1 MSKSELLALMK
12 LYGILHN
19 FYLKII
25 LLTMWWAA
33 AKVENL
39 INLNGH
45 CKRHWSESI
54 DVFIVFLILIHNPFG
69 SNQLELLG
77 GGENS
82 YFSIKLVHV
91 AALESPHL
99 MIKKKS
105 RIRLSWY
112 KQSIL
117 TAFDKRMSSI
127 IKFNFV
133 DYKTSSSIKCSMWRG
148 RMCVVM
154 LQSYDDYVKRALL

>member
-69 SNQLELLG
+69 SNQLELLE

-99 MIKKKS
+99 MIKRKVGLDYHDIN
-105 RIRLSWY
+105 RVSWPH
-112 KQSIL
+112 SINECHRSL
-117 TAFDKRMSSI
+117 NLIS
-127 IKFNFV
+127 
-133 DYKTSSSIKCSMWRG
+133 
-148 RMCVVM
+148 
-154 LQSYDDYVKRALL
+154 